1 MMGHSSSSSSEEEK
15 LVQMV
20 QDFIESR
27 SPSPIS
33 LNPSKVHLSLDHHPT
48 YLSLQ
53 GILGSVTK
61 AEMVVLKRV
70 LKHLKNVKFERSSAS
85 LKKWLVMKLKKDGF
99 VASLCRSKN
108 SWNTTSDCSGC
119 DYEYIDIIMEDQ
131 NGGSIRLI
139 VDLDFNSQFEL
150 ARPTPTYSH
159 LLKALPTIFVGSE
172 DKLLK
177 IVSILCSAAKQSLK
191 ERGLHIPPW
200 RKTSYMQS
208 KWISSDSEKASST
221 TDKENSSKGGG
232 DNSTSLITEWS
243 PPKIKPKGRD
253 LGGGG
258 GGSALTIEFSNM
270 SINCC

>member
-1 MMGHSSSSSSEEEK
+1 MGQSSSSEEEK

-20 QDFIESR
+20 HDFIESR

-33 LNPSKVHLSLDHHPT
+33 LNPSQVLSLDHNPT

-53 GILGSVTK
+53 GILGSVTN

-70 LKHLKNVKFERSSAS
+70 LKHFKNVKFERSSAS
-85 LKKWLVMKLKKDGF
+85 LKKWLVMRLKKDGF

-119 DYEYIDIIMEDQ
+119 DYEYIDIIMEDK

-208 KWISSDSEKASST
+208 KWISSESQKAST
-221 TDKENSSKGGG
+221 TDKENSKKAAAKGGE
-232 DNSTSLITEWS
+232 DKNSTRLTEWS

-253 LGGGG
+253 LGGG
-258 GGSALTIEFSNM
+258 SALTIEFSNM